1 MANETQT
8 QQVDQSGGLLDFSWD
23 NGGNESFFGQDGGE
37 VIKEDE
43 GESTLKAITGEED
56 EEELEEVFK
65 QQVTPPA
72 KPTKK
77 DVKTAKAK
85 AEPEETEEESNH
97 GSNKEEDDD
106 WSFDSS
112 KEDEDVQTVPKDK
125 DKKDS
130 SKYDESAKKGEENA
144 KKDFF
149 TDLALDLKDRGTFQ
163 HVDIK
168 EDEIVSEEQFYEN
181 FDAEITSR
189 VDDALQSFVEDMG
202 EDGKA
207 YIKFLKDGGNSV
219 DFIRVYGNRTLNIDQ
234 FNSDDKD
241 HRRKVLEYYLTST
254 DPDMTGEE
262 IEDQIESYENSGRA
276 KKLSERYFN
285 RIQQEEEQERAD
297 LLKAQEDAR
306 AAKEKKIKAFN
317 KEFSETLNKAEEF
330 KGFKFSAED
339 KKVIANNILKPS
351 VKVGN
356 NQFIPKFNYQLGEIL
371 KAATPEAKQKLIL
384 LAKLVETDFDMS
396 DYATKV
402 KTEVVKQARGRLA
415 QAKRGVRPSS
425 SGNISSAKTL
435 ADYID

>member
-1 MANETQT
+1 
-8 QQVDQSGGLLDFSWD
+8 
-23 NGGNESFFGQDGGE
+23 
-37 VIKEDE
+37 
-43 GESTLKAITGEED
+43 
-56 EEELEEVFK
+56 
-65 QQVTPPA
+65 
-72 KPTKK
+72 
-77 DVKTAKAK
+77 
-85 AEPEETEEESNH
+85 
-97 GSNKEEDDD
+97 
-106 WSFDSS
+106 
-112 KEDEDVQTVPKDK
+112 
-125 DKKDS
+125 
-130 SKYDESAKKGEENA
+130 
-144 KKDFF
+144 
-149 TDLALDLKDRGTFQ
+149 
-163 HVDIK
+163 
-168 EDEIVSEEQFYEN
+168 
-181 FDAEITSR
+181 
-189 VDDALQSFVEDMG
+189 
-202 EDGKA
+202 
-207 YIKFLKDGGNSV
+207 
-219 DFIRVYGNRTLNIDQ
+219 
-234 FNSDDKD
+234 
-241 HRRKVLEYYLTST
+241 
-254 DPDMTGEE
+254 MTGEE